1 VNRKG
6 GEALM
11 AAERSMPWEKTKFWP
26 AGDYT
31 LVAVTHTTEEGV
43 TYSKGDTLSLDERE
57 ATRLGNA
64 GSIASPGGVQAV
76 RARVEGGRGSRRDK
90 YLCQMWELAR
100 EWDG

>member
-11 AAERSMPWEKTKFWP
+11 AAERSMPWEKTRFWL

-31 LVAVTHTTEEGV
+31 LLTDSHTTKEGV
-43 TYSKGDTLSLDERE
+43 THSKGDTLALDERQ

-64 GSIASPGGVQAV
+64 GSIASPEGKQAV

-90 YLCQMWELAR
+90 YLCQLWELAR